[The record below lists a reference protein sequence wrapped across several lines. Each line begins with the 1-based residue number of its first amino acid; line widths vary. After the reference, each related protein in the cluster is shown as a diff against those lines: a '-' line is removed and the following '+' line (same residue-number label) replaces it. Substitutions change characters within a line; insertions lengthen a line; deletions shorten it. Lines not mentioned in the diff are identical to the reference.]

1 MEMNFPLEVV
11 VGLLVLFGLLY
22 LGDHRGGQIAN
33 TARLTPAMTHHP
45 ATSFPANAK
54 TGG

>member
-22 LGDHRGGQIAN
+22 LGDHRTGQSTIAGRPLPTIIHHSVKSPSTRANVGG
-33 TARLTPAMTHHP
+33 
-45 ATSFPANAK
+45 
-54 TGG
+54 

>member
-22 LGDHRGGQIAN
+22 LGDHRGGQSAAAGRPLPI
-33 TARLTPAMTHHP
+33 MIHHP
-45 ATSFPANAK
+45 VKSASTKANA
-54 TGG
+54 GG

>member
-22 LGDHRGGQIAN
+22 LGDHRVGESAN
-33 TARLTPAMTHHP
+33 VGRPSPTMTHHSVKSVP
-45 ATSFPANAK
+45 TKSK
-54 TGG
+54 VGG